1 MWRVSGKRFTII
13 LFVDVIILFPL
24 SKPKPPCWLFYK
36 KEIILG
42 SLSLAASAAEF
53 STRNGGLLH
62 HPKDYKLSQVLLD
75 AGARSKGYFSNL
87 GLNPQ
92 WLSVL
97 SPMWQTPLPAH
108 CPASLLSRCVILMSL
123 LYPNLQQ
130 QQQQQQQQQKWK
142 FSSLIP
148 CYKSTAVF
156 ARECLFCVW
165 KKKRKKKR
173 KKKQLQNSIIFCN
186 RRLYGSQVTMVT
198 SKSHKKV
205 IIIMVIKF

>member
-13 LFVDVIILFPL
+13 LFVDVIILSPL

-97 SPMWQTPLPAH
+97 SPMWQTP
-108 CPASLLSRCVILMSL
+108 PASTLPSL
-123 LYPNLQQ
+123 AFVALRYSHVTTVPKFAAATTTTTTKVEVFVFDSMLQIHSGLRSGMPI
-130 QQQQQQQQQKWK
+130 KI
-142 FSSLIP
+142 FLR
-148 CYKSTAVF
+148 V
-156 ARECLFCVW
+156 
-165 KKKRKKKR
+165 KKKKEKKKKSSFKTVSSFAIVDCMVVR
-173 KKKQLQNSIIFCN
+173 SLWSPANPTKKWL
-186 RRLYGSQVTMVT
+186 
-198 SKSHKKV
+198 
-205 IIIMVIKF
+205 